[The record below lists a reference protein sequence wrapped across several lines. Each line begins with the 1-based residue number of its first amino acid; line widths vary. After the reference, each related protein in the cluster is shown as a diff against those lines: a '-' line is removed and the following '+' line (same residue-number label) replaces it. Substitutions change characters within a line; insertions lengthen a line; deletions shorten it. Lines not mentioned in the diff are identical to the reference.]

1 MAIPIYLFTGFLE
14 SGKTTFLQETLVD
27 PDFCTGEKTLLL
39 TALHKR
45 AADALLARLRRGLK
59 LGSAHSGIACTIA
72 LTGGSG
78 RLVSLAQEMG
88 SAQETGR
95 KVMME
100 YGVSLVI
107 AIVNQG
113 FSEEVMA
120 AARPA
125 GATGG
130 TVISG
135 RRAGGE
141 ETLQIWGFG
150 VQQER
155 EAVLILCRTEEKAA
169 IMEAVRAA
177 YEQSSRRIT
186 TGLLNDILADATAA
200 LQPPVSGGRRLKIYY
215 ATQQSTCPPTFVFF
229 VNDEKLMHFAYQ
241 RYLEN
246 QFRKSFGFEGTP
258 IRFILRQK
266 NPKEE

>member
-1 MAIPIYLFTGFLE
+1 MSEKRRASIRLLMLTVAPRLALKAGALMEREGVPVRLRLTGRGTASREVMDMLGLD
-14 SGKTTFLQETLVD
+14 S
-27 PDFCTGEKTLLL
+27 GEKTLML
-39 TALHKR
+39 TVLQKP
-45 AADALLARLRRGLK
+45 AADALLVRLRRGLR
-59 LGSAHSGIACTIA
+59 LGTANSGVACTIA
-72 LTGGSG
+72 LSGGSS

-100 YGVSLVI
+100 YEYQLII

-130 TVISG
+130 TVVSG

-141 ETLQIWGFG
+141 ETLQLWGFG

-155 EAVLILCRTEEKAA
+155 EAVLILCRAEEKAA

-177 YEQSSRRIT
+177 C
-186 TGLLNDILADATAA
+186 GLESEAKGVLLS
-200 LQPPVSGGRRLKIYY
+200 LPVDSVAG
-215 ATQQSTCPPTFVFF
+215 
-229 VNDEKLMHFAYQ
+229 
-241 RYLEN
+241 LEL
-246 QFRKSFGFEGTP
+246 G
-258 IRFILRQK
+258 
-266 NPKEE
+266 

>member
-1 MAIPIYLFTGFLE
+1 MSENVSEKRRTSIRLLVLTVAPRLAEKASALMEREGVPVRLQL
-14 SGKTTFLQETLVD
+14 SGRGTASREMMDMLGLD
-27 PDFCTGEKTLLL
+27 SGEKTLLL

-59 LGSAHSGIACTIA
+59 LGSANSGIACTIA

-100 YGVSLVI
+100 YGYQLII

-113 FSEEVMA
+113 CSEEVMA

-141 ETLQIWGFG
+141 ETLQLWGFG

-155 EAVLILCRTEEKAA
+155 EAVLILCRAEEKKA

-177 YEQSSRRIT
+177 C
-186 TGLLNDILADATAA
+186 GLESEAQGTVFSL
-200 LQPPVSGGRRLKIYY
+200 PVDGAVG
-215 ATQQSTCPPTFVFF
+215 
-229 VNDEKLMHFAYQ
+229 
-241 RYLEN
+241 LE
-246 QFRKSFGFEGTP
+246 
-258 IRFILRQK
+258 
-266 NPKEE
+266 

>member
-1 MAIPIYLFTGFLE
+1 MSEKRKASIRLLVLTVAPRLAQKASALMEREGVPVQMQI
-14 SGKTTFLQETLVD
+14 SGRGTASREMMDMLGLD
-27 PDFCTGEKTLLL
+27 SGEKTLLL
-39 TALHKR
+39 TVLGKR
-45 AADALLARLRRGLK
+45 AADVLLARLRRGLK
-59 LGSAHSGIACTIA
+59 LGTADSGVACTIA

-78 RLVSLAQEMG
+78 RLISLAQEMG
-88 SAQETGR
+88 SAQETR
-95 KVMME
+95 RVMME
-100 YGVSLVI
+100 YGYQLVI

-141 ETLQIWGFG
+141 ETLQLWGFG

-177 YEQSSRRIT
+177 C
-186 TGLLNDILADATAA
+186 GLESEAKGVLLSV
-200 LQPPVSGGRRLKIYY
+200 PVDGVAG
-215 ATQQSTCPPTFVFF
+215 
-229 VNDEKLMHFAYQ
+229 
-241 RYLEN
+241 LE
-246 QFRKSFGFEGTP
+246 
-258 IRFILRQK
+258 
-266 NPKEE
+266 

>member
-1 MAIPIYLFTGFLE
+1 MSEKVNEKRRASIRL
-14 SGKTTFLQETLVD
+14 LVLTVAPRLAEKVSALMERAGAPVRMRLAGRGTASREMMD
-27 PDFCTGEKTLLL
+27 MLGLDSGEKTLLL
-39 TALHKR
+39 TVLHKH
-45 AADALLARLRRGLK
+45 AADALLVRLRRGLK
-59 LGSAHSGIACTIA
+59 LGTANSGVACTVA
-72 LTGGSG
+72 LSGGSA
-78 RLVSLAQEMG
+78 RLISLAQEMG

-141 ETLQIWGFG
+141 ETLQLWGFG
-150 VQQER
+150 VQRER

-177 YEQSSRRIT
+177 C
-186 TGLLNDILADATAA
+186 GLESEAKGVLLS
-200 LQPPVSGGRRLKIYY
+200 LPVDSVAG
-215 ATQQSTCPPTFVFF
+215 
-229 VNDEKLMHFAYQ
+229 
-241 RYLEN
+241 LEL
-246 QFRKSFGFEGTP
+246 G
-258 IRFILRQK
+258 
-266 NPKEE
+266 

>member
-1 MAIPIYLFTGFLE
+1 
-14 SGKTTFLQETLVD
+14 
-27 PDFCTGEKTLLL
+27 
-39 TALHKR
+39 
-45 AADALLARLRRGLK
+45 
-59 LGSAHSGIACTIA
+59 
-72 LTGGSG
+72 
-78 RLVSLAQEMG
+78 
-88 SAQETGR
+88 
-95 KVMME
+95 MME

-141 ETLQIWGFG
+141 ETLQLWGFG

-155 EAVLILCRTEEKAA
+155 EAVLILCRTEEKVA

-177 YEQSSRRIT
+177 C
-186 TGLLNDILADATAA
+186 GLESEAKGVLLS
-200 LQPPVSGGRRLKIYY
+200 LPVDSVAG
-215 ATQQSTCPPTFVFF
+215 
-229 VNDEKLMHFAYQ
+229 
-241 RYLEN
+241 LEL
-246 QFRKSFGFEGTP
+246 G
-258 IRFILRQK
+258 
-266 NPKEE
+266 

>member
-1 MAIPIYLFTGFLE
+1 MSENVSEKRRASIRLLVLTVAPRLAEKASALMEREGVPVRFQL
-14 SGKTTFLQETLVD
+14 SGRGTASREMMDMLGLD
-27 PDFCTGEKTLLL
+27 SGEKTLLL

-59 LGSAHSGIACTIA
+59 LGAANSGIACTIA

-100 YGVSLVI
+100 YGYQLII

-113 FSEEVMA
+113 CSEEVMA

-141 ETLQIWGFG
+141 ETLQLWGFG

-177 YEQSSRRIT
+177 C
-186 TGLLNDILADATAA
+186 GLESEAKGVLLS
-200 LQPPVSGGRRLKIYY
+200 LPVDGVAG
-215 ATQQSTCPPTFVFF
+215 
-229 VNDEKLMHFAYQ
+229 
-241 RYLEN
+241 LE
-246 QFRKSFGFEGTP
+246 
-258 IRFILRQK
+258 
-266 NPKEE
+266 